1 MIVAMISNVQYQ
13 HKDIFYGKKKG
24 DFQLSTLQ
32 IPQVISVNWHSF
44 GRTEGFHLAFCNV
57 ETRSPQ
63 VPYLAVISAGTANV
77 WRLRRSKWRNIW
89 VSPQNP
95 VAEMAWNGLKCLET
109 CWNHHVF
116 CFLAVLAIDCRW
128 LEARASWR
136 CWHMLARDFCSTSCH
151 FLTWASS
158 YPTFHSGFF
167 HSHGGMVR
175 KGCNLAETQRAP
187 WWWHCSFCST
197 TIEHHNGPHRFMMRA
212 HLRIIST
219 FMYATLYARMYTPIP
234 LNTFSAM
241 CAVSDDIWV
250 CLKQGVHGAHPRNW
264 RL

>member
-1 MIVAMISNVQYQ
+1 MEE
-13 HKDIFYGKKKG
+13 H
-24 DFQLSTLQ
+24 LSFT
-32 IPQVISVNWHSF
+32 PKSSS
-44 GRTEGFHLAFCNV
+44 R
-57 ETRSPQ
+57 
-63 VPYLAVISAGTANV
+63 
-77 WRLRRSKWRNIW
+77 
-89 VSPQNP
+89 
-95 VAEMAWNGLKCLET
+95 NGLKCLET

-234 LNTFSAM
+234 LYIF
-241 CAVSDDIWV
+241 CDV
-250 CLKQGVHGAHPRNW
+250 CCQWWYLGLFETRGARCTPSKLKIII
-264 RL
+264 